1 MKDIN
6 LNITLGNRIKQVR
19 KQQKI
24 TRETLSEKID
34 VSSRFMADVESG
46 KAGVSLSTL
55 KKLCKA
61 LGVSA
66 DFLLGITQQVEPSN
80 YLEQIIT
87 RLNQL
92 DPQYLPYAN
101 DLLMTFINATGSA
114 SSDETL

>member
-1 MKDIN
+1 MRDAD
-6 LNITLGNRIKQVR
+6 LNITLGNRIKQIR

-46 KAGVSLSTL
+46 KAGVSLATL
-55 KKLCKA
+55 KKLCKT

-66 DFLLGITQQVEPSN
+66 DFLLGITQQGEPSN
-80 YLEQIIT
+80 CLEQIIT
-87 RLNQL
+87 RLNQI

-101 DLLMTFINATGSA
+101 DLLVTFINAIDSPI
-114 SSDETL
+114 SDKIL